1 MPCAV
6 TLPLIPPAQ
15 LTQAQ
20 RSMAEAMLGATVN
33 LKVVLITLDLEF
45 FENVPARAG
54 RLLQNRPAAVNSE

>member
-1 MPCAV
+1 
-6 TLPLIPPAQ
+6 
-15 LTQAQ
+15 
-20 RSMAEAMLGATVN
+20 MAETMLGATVN